1 MEQVILKKKENEIV
15 KLGAYKISVDPI
27 INFMRQT
34 EITNLCI
41 RQCES
46 YGENAYSAV
55 PACKVLFDI
64 CVLALQTNLPVEGV
78 KETLV
83 DGVYNLDAQLDYAD
97 IEDFVVSGVI
107 EKVKEKV
114 LNYDSV
120 WANILQSIQ
129 MFNVKHCI
137 AFIGANL
144 PTAQEMQEQL
154 NNMKNLISENKEFVD
169 KAVKV
174 ETANEIYAESVKA
187 EAEQKE
193 TAEKEKKTT
202 AKKKKQ

>member
-1 MEQVILKKKENEIV
+1 MERVILKKKENKVV
-15 KLGAYKISVDPI
+15 KFGGNKINVDPI

-34 EITNLCI
+34 ELTNLCVK
-41 RQCES
+41 QCEN
-46 YGENAYSAV
+46 YGENVCSAI
-55 PACKVLFDI
+55 PACKALFDI
-64 CVLALQTNLPVEGV
+64 CVLALQTDLPVDGISENFT
-78 KETLV
+78 KDNYEINATLSY
-83 DGVYNLDAQLDYAD
+83 DD
-97 IEDFVVSGVI
+97 IEEYIVSGVI
-107 EKVKEKV
+107 ETVKEKI
-114 LNYDSV
+114 LNYDKV
-120 WANILQSIQ
+120 WAMVLQSIE
-129 MFNVKHCI
+129 MFNVKQCI

-187 EAEQKE
+187 QAEQKE

-202 AKKKKQ
+202 AKNKKQ

>member
-1 MEQVILKKKENEIV
+1 MEQVIFKKKENEIV
-15 KLGAYKISVDPI
+15 KFGSTKISVDPI

-41 RQCES
+41 RQCQT
-46 YGENAYSAV
+46 YGENVFASV
-55 PACKVLFDI
+55 SDCKVLFDI

-78 KETLV
+78 KENLV
-83 DGVYNLDAQLDYAD
+83 DGVYDLDVQLDYAD
-97 IEDFVVSGVI
+97 IENYVVSGII

-137 AFIGANL
+137 AFIGSNL

-154 NNMKNLISENKEFVD
+154 NNMKALISENKDFVD

-187 EAEQKE
+187 QAEQKE

>member
-15 KLGAYKISVDPI
+15 KFGAYKISVDPI

-41 RQCES
+41 RQCET

-64 CVLALQTNLPVEGV
+64 CVLALQTDLPINGI

-83 DGVYNLDAQLDYAD
+83 DGVYDLDANLDYAD
-97 IEDFVVSGVI
+97 IEDYVTSGVI
-107 EKVKEKV
+107 EKVKEKI
-114 LNYDSV
+114 LNYNSV
-120 WANILQSIQ
+120 WANVLQSIQ

-137 AFIGANL
+137 SFIGANL
-144 PTAQEMQEQL
+144 PTAEEMQEQL
-154 NNMKNLISENKEFVD
+154 NNMKNLISENKDFVD

-187 EAEQKE
+187 QAEQKE
-193 TAEKEKKTT
+193 TAEKEKKTK
-202 AKKKKQ
+202 AKSKKQ